1 MNLIRTREDI
11 EKALNRLLDKAVAIA
26 RADGIITDEEKEI
39 LDQLEV
45 TVKDIDP
52 GSYQIL
58 DNDLSEV
65 EFRDL
70 LDQLQRQIFEN
81 LLAKLQKRKKPL
93 TEDQQR
99 LIDLLMEKGLL
110 QNLSG

>member
-1 MNLIRTREDI
+1 MSVRRTREDI
-11 EKALNRLLDKAVAIA
+11 EKALNNLLDKATSIA
-26 RADGIITDEEKEI
+26 RADGIITDEEKEL
-39 LDQLEV
+39 LDQLEL
-45 TVKDIDP
+45 TIKDLDP
-52 GSYQIL
+52 GTYEIL
-58 DNDLSEV
+58 DNDLPEV

-81 LLAKLQKRKKPL
+81 VMQRLKKRKKPL
-93 TEDQQR
+93 TTDQQR

>member
-1 MNLIRTREDI
+1 MKMIRTREDI

-39 LDQLEV
+39 LDQLKLSV
-45 TVKDIDP
+45 RDLDP
-52 GSYQIL
+52 GTYEIL

-70 LDQLQRQIFEN
+70 LDQLQKQIFEN
-81 LLAKLQKRKKPL
+81 LLQKLKKRSKPL
-93 TEDQQR
+93 TADQQR

>member
-1 MNLIRTREDI
+1 MFLRRTKEDI
-11 EKALNRLLDKAVAIA
+11 EKALNNLLDKATAIA
-26 RADGIITDEEKEI
+26 RADGIITDDEKEL
-39 LDQLEV
+39 LDQLQL
-45 TVKDIDP
+45 TVKDLDP
-52 GSYQIL
+52 GTYAIL

-70 LDQLQRQIFEN
+70 LDQLQKQIFEN
-81 LLAKLQKRKKPL
+81 LLERLKKRKKQL
-93 TEDQQR
+93 TVDQQR